1 MVKICTASGLQI
13 PNQYRQ
19 KKLVIPGTRKSRI
32 TVLDNRAWGAQVF
45 YISHI
50 QYICDVSA
58 MYILSIIKVNQLCVH
73 YSRSNSAMSPASG
86 ADNAGEPMMMSQ
98 VRKVGANSCGLRS
111 VCFCNQRRGGAS
123 TLLLT

>member
-1 MVKICTASGLQI
+1 
-13 PNQYRQ
+13 
-19 KKLVIPGTRKSRI
+19 
-32 TVLDNRAWGAQVF
+32 
-45 YISHI
+45 
-50 QYICDVSA
+50 
-58 MYILSIIKVNQLCVH
+58 
-73 YSRSNSAMSPASG
+73 MSPASG